1 MNKKKFYIFFLIL
14 VLISSCS
21 FDDKTGLWKGDK
33 KEKER
38 LSKLEK
44 QQKEVIN
51 VKNIYSSDKPFILE
65 KSLSKKIILSKAKN
79 ITDWKMHGLNHQN
92 FLGNIFLTGIE
103 NNFGF
108 LWGSEESSEI
118 TKEQQHMK
126 DLYENMR
133 SEILDRGNSQIRN
146 LEAELSHYD
155 ITWKRYQ
162 VTLPVKVENKE
173 EN

>member
-51 VKNIYSSDKPFILE
+51 VKNNLYIRASTVTKDNYLAYSNPI
-65 KSLSKKIILSKAKN
+65 
-79 ITDWKMHGLNHQN
+79 W
-92 FLGNIFLTGIE
+92 IE
-103 NNFGF
+103 F
-108 LWGSEESSEI
+108 
-118 TKEQQHMK
+118 
-126 DLYENMR
+126 
-133 SEILDRGNSQIRN
+133 
-146 LEAELSHYD
+146 
-155 ITWKRYQ
+155 
-162 VTLPVKVENKE
+162 
-173 EN
+173 